1 MGNYCARAEID
12 DSVISPKSY
21 IANDYEEYPNKIVG
35 NGVKAT
41 PAWQATITRAAL
53 NQKREEF
60 WKTRSGGKR
69 KVWVAIKAAVETDP
83 GTAISIILNQ
93 RLVLK
98 NGNLINI
105 EDSEGN
111 LYCIPIYMINDPLSF
126 FKEKKHEFRKIN
138 TDDEIINLKIRRNG
152 IEIDEEI
159 KILNSHT
166 VEDVK
171 KKYCKKKNLDSNQMR
186 LFFGGKEIKNHSTLA
201 SLFIENNMVIQ
212 VFHKGTLWK

>member
-1 MGNYCARAEID
+1 
-12 DSVISPKSY
+12 
-21 IANDYEEYPNKIVG
+21 
-35 NGVKAT
+35 
-41 PAWQATITRAAL
+41 
-53 NQKREEF
+53 
-60 WKTRSGGKR
+60 
-69 KVWVAIKAAVETDP
+69 
-83 GTAISIILNQ
+83 
-93 RLVLK
+93 
-98 NGNLINI
+98 
-105 EDSEGN
+105 
-111 LYCIPIYMINDPLSF
+111 MINDPLSF

-212 VFHKGTLWK
+212 VFHKGTL